1 MNSPSPSG
9 EGVRGWGRRGPV
21 GSKGESQAAS
31 AQLRNRPAEPEI
43 RLWQSL
49 RNSQL
54 EGFKFR
60 RQIAVP
66 PFVVDFLCPSKALI
80 VEVDGWTHD
89 PEQDRRRDSLL
100 RSRGYTTIR
109 FTNTDVM
116 ENRDGVLLRILEVL
130 RSLPDRWPHPNPS
143 PEGEGP

>member
-1 MNSPSPSG
+1 M
-9 EGVRGWGRRGPV
+9 
-21 GSKGESQAAS
+21 
-31 AQLRNRPAEPEI
+31 
-43 RLWQSL
+43 
-49 RNSQL
+49 
-54 EGFKFR
+54 
-60 RQIAVP
+60 
-66 PFVVDFLCPSKALI
+66 VDFLCPSKALI